1 RCRTAAAWVVAKT
14 NGYPSHNLTEE
25 NSMTLTYLRQG
36 FAAATLATLVSV
48 GTAHAADEFFI
59 ANAEKNIAINGYD
72 PVAYH
77 KAGEPTKGS
86 ADYKYEYNDVVWK
99 FSSAENKAAFK
110 ADPAKF
116 APAYGGWC
124 AVGTSK
130 GKKVPTQP
138 HLFKIVDGQLY
149 LNSSDGAHNLFL
161 ENETGTIG
169 KAETNWPEIKST
181 PAADL

>member
-1 RCRTAAAWVVAKT
+1 MKTLRHGLVAAAVSA
-14 NGYPSHNLTEE
+14 
-25 NSMTLTYLRQG
+25 
-36 FAAATLATLVSV
+36 FVSV
-48 GTAHAADEFFI
+48 SAAQAADEFFI
-59 ANAEKNIAINGYD
+59 ADTEKNIAIQGYD

-77 KAGEPTKGS
+77 TAGAPTKGK
-86 ADYKYEYNDVVWK
+86 ADFKFEYNDVVWK

-130 GKKVPTQP
+130 GKKIPTQP
-138 HLFKIVDGQLY
+138 QLFKVVDGQLY

-161 ENETGTIG
+161 EDETGMIE
-169 KAETNWPEIKST
+169 KADTNWPGIEST
-181 PAADL
+181 PASDL

>member
-1 RCRTAAAWVVAKT
+1 
-14 NGYPSHNLTEE
+14 
-25 NSMTLTYLRQG
+25 MTKNYLRQG
-36 FAAATLATLVSV
+36 FAVAALASFISV

-77 KAGEPTKGS
+77 TVGAPTKGN
-86 ADYKYEYNDVVWK
+86 AEFKYEYNDVVWK

-138 HLFKIVDGQLY
+138 HLFKVVDGQLY
-149 LNSSDGAHNLFL
+149 LNSSDGAQSLFL
-161 ENETGTIG
+161 ENETGTID
-169 KAETNWPEIKST
+169 KADTNWPGIENT
-181 PAADL
+181 PASDL

>member
-1 RCRTAAAWVVAKT
+1 M
-14 NGYPSHNLTEE
+14 NQ
-25 NSMTLTYLRQG
+25 LRQG
-36 FAAATLATLVSV
+36 FVAAALAAFVSV
-48 GTAHAADEFFI
+48 GAAQAADEFFI
-59 ANAEKNIAINGYD
+59 ADAEKNIAINGYD

-77 KAGEPTKGS
+77 KAGAPTKGK
-86 ADYKYEYNDVVWK
+86 ADFKVEHNDVVWK
-99 FSSAENKAAFK
+99 FSSAENMAAFE

-124 AVGTSK
+124 TVGASK

-161 ENETGTIG
+161 EDESGTIDT
-169 KAETNWPEIKST
+169 ADQNWTEIEST
-181 PAADL
+181 PASDL

>member
-1 RCRTAAAWVVAKT
+1 MKTLRTGIVIAA
-14 NGYPSHNLTEE
+14 L
-25 NSMTLTYLRQG
+25 
-36 FAAATLATLVSV
+36 AAFTSVS
-48 GTAHAADEFFI
+48 AAQAADEFFI
-59 ANAEKNIAINGYD
+59 ANAEKNIAIQGYD

-77 KAGEPTKGS
+77 KAGEPTKGN
-86 ADYKYEYNDVVWK
+86 ADFKATYNDVVWK
-99 FSSAENKAAFK
+99 FSSAENKAAFE
-110 ADPAKF
+110 ANPAKF

-130 GKKVPTQP
+130 GKKIPTQA

-161 ENETGTIG
+161 ENEGGTI
-169 KAETNWPEIKST
+169 ETADKKWSKIESK